1 MNQTL
6 QRAFRIAT
14 FDKPAAMQASFDT
27 SATGDAV
34 LFVAAIEAVVA
45 IALLIAAGS
54 FSLSFFVESVILGVA
69 GWLFLAAAIWFMGTR
84 VLKGSGAIES
94 MFRVT
99 GLARLPMVLGAI
111 DGFVGNNLFGQIGL
125 VWYLAVVVVG
135 AGVVLGLGWK
145 EALGA
150 VVLGA
155 GAVLLIQLIFG
166 APFFRI

>member
-1 MNQTL
+1 MTETL
-6 QRAFRIAT
+6 NLAFRIAT
-14 FDKPAAMQASFDT
+14 FDKRGARQAAFDN

-34 LFVAAIEAVVA
+34 LLVAAVEAIVA
-45 IALLIAAGS
+45 IALMLAGGL

-69 GWLFLAAAIWFMGTR
+69 GWLFLSAATWFMGTR
-84 VLKGSGAIES
+84 VLKGNGSIDA

-99 GLARLPMVLGAI
+99 GLARLPMLLAAV
-111 DGFVGNNLFGQIGL
+111 DGFTGTNLFGQLGL
-125 VWYLAVVVVG
+125 LWYLALVVVG
-135 AGVVLGLGWK
+135 TGVALGLRVP

-155 GAVLLIQLIFG
+155 AILLLIQLIFR